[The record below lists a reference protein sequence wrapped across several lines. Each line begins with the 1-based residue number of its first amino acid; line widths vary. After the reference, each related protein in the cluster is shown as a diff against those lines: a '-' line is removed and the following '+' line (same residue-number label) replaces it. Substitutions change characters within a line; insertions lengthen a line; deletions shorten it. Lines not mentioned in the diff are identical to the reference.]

1 MDPKELKK
9 YFSEK
14 LGVQLT
20 DEQLVNVMAQIKE
33 MPPQHRDG
41 KAVINIIKEAKLES
55 LKEAIE
61 DIDPIKIKQDLNRLD
76 EGLKTAVDT
85 GPIDDILEQIKNA

>member
-1 MDPKELKK
+1 MDPKEFKK

-14 LGVQLT
+14 FGVQLT
-20 DEQLVNVMAQIKE
+20 DEQLENVLSKVKK

-41 KAVINIIKEAKLES
+41 KTIINIIKEAKVET

-61 DIDPIKIKQDLNRLD
+61 EVDPIKIKQDLNRLD
-76 EGLKTAVDT
+76 NALKTAVDT